1 MKTNKI
7 VLIIV
12 MFAFSVQA
20 FPQLT
25 YTNNGMLGIRR
36 TPSYN
41 LDVEGTTRLNGYVG
55 INGPVPAGYPLGI
68 RSYYGEEIRINPGY
82 SSSEIGASTDKI
94 DFWWNSTIGHNSL
107 YAHRFYQVS
116 DIKLKSNIMPIT
128 EGLNKVMRLKGVQY
142 NFKNDSTDMNNTT
155 LKNIGFIAQELEGV
169 VPEAISES
177 HGYKMIDYNTII
189 PLLVEAIKEQQSIIE
204 DLNEKINSINEES
217 SSNLKSAMINSTKSE
232 NENTGQA
239 VLYQNKP
246 NPFMIDTEI
255 NFYIPDEIVEA
266 LICLYDLQ
274 GIQIKRISIENRGHS
289 NIKIFGSE
297 LQPGMY
303 LYTLMTDG
311 REIDTKRMIL
321 TD

>member
-1 MKTNKI
+1 MKTKN
-7 VLIIV
+7 IITIL
-12 MFAFSVQA
+12 FA
-20 FPQLT
+20 T
-25 YTNNGMLGIRR
+25 II
-36 TPSYN
+36 
-41 LDVEGTTRLNGYVG
+41 TTCSFGQIKVFNNGYVG
-55 INGPVPAGYPLGI
+55 IYGANPIGYPLGI
-68 RSYYGEEIRINPGY
+68 TSYYGKEIRINPG
-82 SSSEIGASTDKI
+82 SSSSDIGASTDI
-94 DFWWNSTIGHNSL
+94 IHFWWNSTIGHNSL
-107 YAHRFYQVS
+107 HAHRYYQVS
-116 DIKLKSNIMPIT
+116 DIKLKSNIMSIT
-128 EGLNKVMRLKGVQY
+128 DGLNKVMRLKGVQY
-142 NFKNDSTDMNNTT
+142 NFKNDSTDMN
-155 LKNIGFIAQELEGV
+155 KNIGFIAQELEEV

-232 NENTGQA
+232 NENIGQA

-246 NPFMIDTEI
+246 NPFTINTEI

-266 LICLYDLQ
+266 VICLYDLQ

-289 NIKIFGSE
+289 NIKIFGGE